1 MNNHLRSLLKV
12 GITVL
17 FMVLCMTG
25 LYAQEKKVSGVV
37 KDAETGETLIGVNV
51 TAATNKTLGTVTDI
65 DGKYSISVPDSVN
78 ALSFSFVGY
87 SSQVIEIT
95 SGNIDVK
102 LSPGQQLTEVVVVGY
117 GTQKTREVTSAVS
130 SVKAEDF
137 NRGNISDPIQLIQG
151 KVAGLSIAKPG
162 NDPNQDFTIRLR
174 GLSTFG
180 SNTEPLIV
188 IDGIPGANMKSIDPQ
203 DIVSIDVLKD
213 ASAAAIYGTRAASG
227 VILITTKKGEFVPG
241 GKSFNVEFGA
251 SLTYETVART
261 VSNLTADDYLK
272 LTEGDSTNHFG
283 YSTDWFDEITSP
295 SLSQTYNLAMSGADA
310 NTNYRVA
317 ANYRE
322 VEGVVMGTG
331 FNQLNGRFN
340 ISQKAIKNKL
350 TFDINL
356 STTLRNEKYSP
367 SEALQY
373 ATIFNPTAPVTADD
387 EFSEEWGGYFQRPAF
402 YFYNPVA
409 IIEQNDLDG
418 KKYNIQGG
426 FKGTYEIIK
435 GLKASAFYSLTS
447 NNDLY
452 GTYYSK
458 NSLWTAYGTGSHEG
472 FARRETKDYF
482 NHMLELTGSYEKT
495 IEKLTFSV
503 LGGYS
508 WQQATNEGFW
518 AFGKGFLSDD
528 FSYNDLGSASG
539 DLPNSSMMDSWKDRT
554 TLIGFY
560 ARATANYNNGIF
572 LTANFRRDGSSM
584 FGENKKWGNFPGIS
598 AGVDIA
604 KYVAIPYVDRLKI
617 RGGYGVTGNLPPNP
631 YLSKLLYNA
640 TNDYFFY
647 DGEYIQ
653 AYGPTRNNNPD
664 LQWETKK
671 DLGFGL
677 DFAVLDYRITGSI
690 DYYQSNSED
699 LILEY
704 DVPVPPY
711 PASRMWLNLGE
722 LKNSGLEFNVQYQT
736 LSTRE
741 FVWNTELNFA
751 KFFETTLEKITD
763 TLTGSQST
771 LWFGQLGDPGLIGV
785 QSIKLEEGGPV
796 GQIVAP
802 IYVYT
807 DTTGA
812 IWYETILRDSTGAA
826 IATDTVKGTVPK
838 EGFSVVG
845 SGLPKFQFGWGNT
858 FTYKGFYLNFFI
870 RGVFGH
876 SLVNVNNA
884 KFGVPKALGIQSGM
898 DIINDYADVTDGP
911 SYSDIHVEK
920 ADFVR
925 LDNWSL
931 GYNFK
936 LKKNEYVESLKVYF
950 SGQNLFT
957 ITNYSGVDPEVR
969 YEDSADNNNAL
980 APGLDRQ
987 NTYFSTRTFT
997 LGVNVVF

>member
-1 MNNHLRSLLKV
+1 MNKHLRSSLKV
-12 GITVL
+12 GFIGL
-17 FMVLCMTG
+17 FMVMGIMLTF
-25 LYAQEKKVSGVV
+25 AQEKKVTGIVT
-37 KDAETGETLIGVNV
+37 DAETGETLIGVNV
-51 TAATNKTLGTVTDI
+51 TAATNKSLGTVTDI
-65 DGKYSISVPDSVN
+65 DGKYSFTLPDTVK

-87 SSQVIEIT
+87 ATQVIEIT
-95 SGNIDVK
+95 SGVINVK
-102 LSPGQQLTEVVVVGY
+102 LSPGQELSEVVVVGY
-117 GTQKTREVTSAVS
+117 GTQKTREVTSAVA

-137 NRGNISDPIQLIQG
+137 NRGNISDPIQLVQG
-151 KVAGLSIAKPG
+151 KVAGLAIAKPG
-162 NDPNQDFTIRLR
+162 NDPNADFTIRLR

-188 IDGIPGANMKSIDPQ
+188 IDGIPGANMKSIDPT

-213 ASAAAIYGTRAASG
+213 ASAAAIYGTRGASG
-227 VILITTKKGEFVPG
+227 VILITTKRGEYTPG
-241 GKSFNVEFGA
+241 GKTFNVEFGS

-261 VSNLTADDYLK
+261 VSNLSTDDYLS

-283 YSTDWFDEITSP
+283 YNTNWFDEITNP
-295 SLSQTYNLAMSGADA
+295 SLSQTYNLAINGADE
-310 NTNYRVA
+310 NTSYRAAVNYRDVD
-317 ANYRE
+317 
-322 VEGVVMGTG
+322 GVVMGTG
-331 FNQLNGRFN
+331 FNQLNGRFSL
-340 ISQKAIKNKL
+340 SQKALKDKL

-356 STTLRNEKYSP
+356 SSTLRNEKYAP
-367 SEALQY
+367 SEAMQY
-373 ATIFNPTAPVTADD
+373 ATIFNPTAPLKADD
-387 EFSEEWGGYFQRPAF
+387 DYSTEWGGYFQRPAF

-409 IIEQNDLDG
+409 IIEQSNLDG

-452 GTYYSK
+452 GTYWSK
-458 NSLWTAYGTGSHEG
+458 YALFTPYATGSHEG
-472 FARRETKDYF
+472 FARRETNDYF
-482 NHMLELTGSYEKT
+482 NHMMELTGSYEKT
-495 IEKLTFSV
+495 IEKVTFSV

-508 WQQATNEGFW
+508 WQQATTQGFW

-539 DLPNSSMMDSWKDRT
+539 ELANSSMMDSWKRQT

-560 ARATANYNNGIF
+560 ARATANYDNGVF
-572 LTANFRRDGSSM
+572 LTLNFRRDGSSM

-604 KYVAIPYVDRLKI
+604 KYVSIPYVDRLKI
-617 RGGYGVTGNLPPNP
+617 RGGYGVTGNLPPDP

-647 DGEYIQ
+647 NGDYIQ
-653 AYGPTRNNNPD
+653 AFGPTRNDNPN

-677 DFAVLDYRITGSI
+677 DYALLDYRITGSI

-699 LILEY
+699 LLMYYKI
-704 DVPVPPY
+704 PVPPNLAEY
-711 PASRMWLNLGE
+711 MWVNLGE
-722 LKNSGLEFNVQYQT
+722 LKNSGLEFTIQYQT
-736 LSTRE
+736 LASRQ
-741 FVWNTELNFA
+741 FIWNTELNFA
-751 KFFETTLEKITD
+751 KFFETTLVKITD
-763 TLTGSQST
+763 TLIGPQAE
-771 LWFGQLGDPGLIGV
+771 LKLGQLGDPGLIGV
-785 QSIKLEEGGPV
+785 NSIRVEQGGPV

-802 IYVYT
+802 IYLYT

-812 IWYETILRDSTGAA
+812 MWYRG
-826 IATDTVKGTVPK
+826 K
-838 EGFSVVG
+838 EGDTLRTPTWDDYQVVG
-845 SGLPKFQFGWGNT
+845 NGLPDFQIGWGNT
-858 FTYKGFYLNFFI
+858 FTYKGVYLNFFL

-884 KFGVPKALGIQSGM
+884 KFGVPEALGIQSGM
-898 DIINDYADVTDGP
+898 EIINDFADVTDGP
-911 SYSDIHVEK
+911 SYSNVHVEK
-920 ADFVR
+920 ANFLR
-925 LDNWSL
+925 LDNWSV

-936 LKKNEYVESLKVYF
+936 LKKNDYVESLKVYL

-980 APGLDRQ
+980 APGMDRQ

>member
-1 MNNHLRSLLKV
+1 MNKHLRSSLKV
-12 GITVL
+12 GFIWL
-17 FMVLCMTG
+17 FMILG
-25 LYAQEKKVSGVV
+25 LAIAFAQEKMVSGVV
-37 KDAETGETLIGVNV
+37 KDSETGETLIGVNV

-65 DGKYSISVPDSVN
+65 DGKYSLSLPDSVT

-87 SSQVIEIT
+87 TTQVIDIT
-95 SGNIDVK
+95 SGVINVK

-117 GTQKTREVTSAVS
+117 GTQKTREVTSAVAT
-130 SVKAEDF
+130 VKSEDF
-137 NRGNISDPIQLIQG
+137 NRGNISDPIQLVQG

-162 NDPNQDFTIRLR
+162 NDPNGDFTIRLR

-188 IDGIPGANMKSIDPQ
+188 IDGIPGANMKSIDPS

-213 ASAAAIYGTRAASG
+213 ASACAIYGTRAASG
-227 VILITTKKGEFVPG
+227 VILITTKKGEYSPE
-241 GKSFNVEFGA
+241 GKTFNVEFGS
-251 SLTYETVART
+251 SLTYESVART
-261 VSNLTADDYLK
+261 VQNLSAADYTK

-283 YSTDWFDEITSP
+283 STTNWFDEITNP
-295 SLSQTYNLAMSGADA
+295 SLSQTYNLGINGADQ
-310 NTNYRVA
+310 NTSYHVAVNYRDV
-317 ANYRE
+317 N
-322 VEGVVMGTG
+322 GVVMETG
-331 FNQLNGRFN
+331 FSQLNGRLN
-340 ISQKAIKNKL
+340 LSQKALKDKL

-356 STTLRNEKYSP
+356 SMTLRNEKYAP
-367 SEALQY
+367 SEAMQY
-373 ATIFNPTAPVTADD
+373 ATIFNPTAPVNADD
-387 EFSEEWGGYFQRPAF
+387 DFSTEWGGYFQRPAF

-409 IIEQNDLDG
+409 IIEQSDLDG

-458 NSLWTAYGTGSHEG
+458 NALWTAYGTGSHEG
-472 FARRETKDYF
+472 FARRQTDDYF
-482 NHMLELTGSYEKT
+482 NHVMELTGSYEKT
-495 IEKLTFSV
+495 INKLTFSV

-508 WQQATNEGFW
+508 WQQATTQGFW

-539 DLPNSSMMDSWKDRT
+539 DLANSSMMDSYKRQT

-560 ARATANYNNGIF
+560 GRVTANYDNGVF

-598 AGVDIA
+598 AGVDVA
-604 KYVAIPYVDRLKI
+604 KWVKIPYVDRLKV
-617 RGGYGVTGNLPPNP
+617 RGSYGVTGNLPPEP
-631 YLSKLLYNA
+631 YLSKFLYNA
-640 TNDYFFY
+640 TNDNFFY
-647 DGEYIQ
+647 NGEYIQ
-653 AYGPTRNNNPD
+653 SWGPTRAPNPN

-677 DFAVLDYRITGSI
+677 DYALFGYRLSGSL
-690 DYYQSNSED
+690 DYYQSHSED
-699 LILEY
+699 LLVYYRINLPPGLAEY
-704 DVPVPPY
+704 
-711 PASRMWLNLGE
+711 MWVNLAK
-722 LKNSGLEFNVQYQT
+722 LKNSGIEFTIQYQT
-736 LSTRE
+736 LTTRD
-741 FVWNTELNFA
+741 FQWTTELNFA
-751 KFFETTLEKITD
+751 KYFETTLEKITD
-763 TLTGSQST
+763 TLIGPAANVK
-771 LWFGQLGDPGLIGV
+771 LGQLGDPGLIGV
-785 QSIKLEEGGPV
+785 YSIKVEEGRPV

-802 IYVYT
+802 IYLYT

-812 IWYETILRDSTGAA
+812 MWYRGAKG
-826 IATDTVKGTVPK
+826 DTVRTPTW
-838 EGFSVVG
+838 EDYQVVG
-845 SGLPKFQFGWGNT
+845 NGLPDFQFGWGNT
-858 FTYKGFYLNFFI
+858 FTYKGFYLNFFL

-884 KFGVPKALGIQSGM
+884 KFGVPEALGIQSGM
-898 DIINDYADVTDGP
+898 EIINDFPNVTDGP
-911 SYSDIHVEK
+911 SYSNVHVEK
-920 ADFVR
+920 ADFLK
-925 LDNWSL
+925 LDNWSF

-936 LKKNEYVESLKVYF
+936 IKENEYVQGLNVYL

-969 YEDSADNNNAL
+969 YEDTADNNNAL

-987 NTYFSTRTFT
+987 NTYFSTRSFT
-997 LGVNVVF
+997 LGVKVTF

>member
-1 MNNHLRSLLKV
+1 MYKHLRSFIRAGFV
-12 GITVL
+12 GL
-17 FMVLCMTG
+17 FIALSMTG
-25 LYAQEKKVSGVV
+25 LHAQEKKISGQVT
-37 KDAETGETLIGVNV
+37 DAENGETLIGVNV
-51 TAATNKTLGTVTDI
+51 TAATDKTLGTVTDL
-65 DGKYSISVPDSVN
+65 DGNYSLTLPDTVS

-87 SSQVIEIT
+87 TTQVIDIT
-95 SGNIDVK
+95 GNVINVK
-102 LSPGQQLTEVVVVGY
+102 LAPGQQLTEVVVVGY

-130 SVKAEDF
+130 SVKSEDF
-137 NRGNISDPIQLIQG
+137 NRGNISDPIQLVQG

-162 NDPNQDFTIRLR
+162 SDPNQDFTIRLR

-180 SNTEPLIV
+180 SNTEPLVV
-188 IDGIPGANMKSIDPQ
+188 IDGIPGANMKSIDPM

-227 VILITTKKGEFVPG
+227 VILITTKKGEYTKD
-241 GKSFNVEFGA
+241 GKAFNVEFGS

-261 VSNLTADDYLK
+261 VSNLSAGDYTK
-272 LTEGDSTNHFG
+272 LTENDSTNHFG
-283 YSTDWFDEITSP
+283 YTTDWFEEITNP
-295 SLSQTYNLAMSGADA
+295 SFSQTYNLAINGADE
-310 NTNYRVA
+310 NTSYRVA
-317 ANYRE
+317 VNYRD
-322 VEGVVMGTG
+322 VDGVVMETG
-331 FNQLNGRFN
+331 FRQLNGRLN
-340 ISQKAIKNKL
+340 LSQKALKDKL

-356 STTLRNEKYSP
+356 ASTLRNENYAP
-367 SEALQY
+367 SEAMQY
-373 ATIFNPTAPVTADD
+373 ATIFNPTAPVNADD
-387 EFSEEWGGYFQRPAF
+387 EFSTEWGGYFQRPAF

-409 IIEQNDLDG
+409 IIEQSDLDG
-418 KKYNIQGG
+418 KKYNFQGG

-447 NNDLY
+447 NNDLF

-472 FARRETKDYF
+472 FARRETSDYF
-482 NHMLELTGSYEKT
+482 NHMLELNGSYEKT
-495 IEKLTFSV
+495 INKFSFTV

-508 WQQATNEGFW
+508 WQEATTQGFW

-539 DLPNSSMMDSWKDRT
+539 ELSNSASMDSWKRKT

-560 ARATANYNNGIF
+560 ARATANYDNGIF

-604 KYVAIPYVDRLKI
+604 KYVAIPYVDRLKV
-617 RGGYGVTGNLPPNP
+617 RGGFGVTGNLPPDP

-647 DGEYIQ
+647 NGDYIQ
-653 AYGPTRNNNPD
+653 AFGPTRNDNPD
-664 LQWETKK
+664 LQWETKR

-677 DFAVLDYRITGSI
+677 DYALLDYRISGSI

-699 LILEY
+699 LLIY
-704 DVPVPPY
+704 YKIPVPPNLAEY
-711 PASRMWLNLGE
+711 MWVNLGE
-722 LKNSGLEFNVQYQT
+722 LKNSGFEFTIQYQT
-736 LSTRE
+736 LATRE
-741 FVWNTELNFA
+741 FLWSTELNFA
-751 KFFETTLEKITD
+751 KYFETTLVKITD
-763 TLTGSQST
+763 TLIGPAAEIK
-771 LWFGQLGDPGLIGV
+771 LGELGDPGLIGV
-785 QSIKLEEGGPV
+785 YSIRVEQDSPV

-802 IYVYT
+802 IYLYT

-812 IWYETILRDSTGAA
+812 MWYRGAEGDTIKTPTWDDYQV
-826 IATDTVKGTVPK
+826 I
-838 EGFSVVG
+838 G
-845 SGLPKFQFGWGNT
+845 SGLPDFQLGWGNT
-858 FTYKGFYLNFFI
+858 FSYKGFYLSFFL

-884 KFGVPKALGIQSGM
+884 KFGVPEALGIQSGM
-898 DIINDYADVTDGP
+898 DIINDFPDVTDGP
-911 SYSDIHVEK
+911 SYSNVHVEK

-925 LDNWSL
+925 LDNWSF

-936 LKKNEYVESLKVYF
+936 LKENDYIESLNLYL

-969 YEDSADNNNAL
+969 YEDSQDNNNAL

-987 NTYFSTRTFT
+987 RTYFSTRTFT

>member
-1 MNNHLRSLLKV
+1 MNKHLRSSLKV
-12 GITVL
+12 GFIGL
-17 FMVLCMTG
+17 FMVMGIMLTF
-25 LYAQEKKVSGVV
+25 AQEKKVTGIVT
-37 KDAETGETLIGVNV
+37 DAETGETLIGVNV
-51 TAATNKTLGTVTDI
+51 TAATNKSLGTVTDI
-65 DGKYSISVPDSVN
+65 DGKYSFTLPDTVK

-87 SSQVIEIT
+87 ATQVIEIT
-95 SGNIDVK
+95 SGVINVK
-102 LSPGQQLTEVVVVGY
+102 LSPGQELSEVVVVGY
-117 GTQKTREVTSAVS
+117 GTQKTREVTSAVA

-137 NRGNISDPIQLIQG
+137 NRGNISDPIQLVQG
-151 KVAGLSIAKPG
+151 KVAGLAIAKPG
-162 NDPNQDFTIRLR
+162 NDPNADFTIRLR

-188 IDGIPGANMKSIDPQ
+188 IDGIPGANMKSIDPT

-213 ASAAAIYGTRAASG
+213 ASAAAIYGTRGASG
-227 VILITTKKGEFVPG
+227 VILITTKRGEYTPG
-241 GKSFNVEFGA
+241 GKTFNVEFGS

-261 VSNLTADDYLK
+261 VSNLSTDDYLS

-283 YSTDWFDEITSP
+283 YNTNWFDEITNP
-295 SLSQTYNLAMSGADA
+295 SLSQTYNLAINGADE
-310 NTNYRVA
+310 NTSYRAAVNYRDVD
-317 ANYRE
+317 
-322 VEGVVMGTG
+322 GVVMGTG
-331 FNQLNGRFN
+331 FNQLNGRFSL
-340 ISQKAIKNKL
+340 SQKALKDKL

-356 STTLRNEKYSP
+356 SSTLRNEKYAP
-367 SEALQY
+367 SEAMQY
-373 ATIFNPTAPVTADD
+373 ATIFNPTAPLKADD
-387 EFSEEWGGYFQRPAF
+387 DYSTEWGGYFQRPAF

-409 IIEQNDLDG
+409 IIEQSNLDG

-452 GTYYSK
+452 GTYWSK
-458 NSLWTAYGTGSHEG
+458 YALFTPYATGSHEG
-472 FARRETKDYF
+472 FARRETNDYF
-482 NHMLELTGSYEKT
+482 NHMMELTGSYEKT
-495 IEKLTFSV
+495 IEKVTFSV

-508 WQQATNEGFW
+508 WQQATTQGFW

-539 DLPNSSMMDSWKDRT
+539 ELANSAMMDSWKRQT

-560 ARATANYNNGIF
+560 ARATANYDNGVF
-572 LTANFRRDGSSM
+572 LTLNFRRDGSSM

-604 KYVAIPYVDRLKI
+604 KYVSIPYVDRLKI
-617 RGGYGVTGNLPPNP
+617 RGGYGVTGNLPPDP

-647 DGEYIQ
+647 NGDYIQ
-653 AYGPTRNNNPD
+653 AFGPTRNDNPN

-677 DFAVLDYRITGSI
+677 DYALLDYRITGSI

-699 LILEY
+699 LLMYYKI
-704 DVPVPPY
+704 PVPPNLAEY
-711 PASRMWLNLGE
+711 MWVNLGE
-722 LKNSGLEFNVQYQT
+722 LKNSGLEFTIQYQT
-736 LSTRE
+736 LASRQ
-741 FVWNTELNFA
+741 FIWNTELNFA
-751 KFFETTLEKITD
+751 KFFETTLVKITD
-763 TLTGSQST
+763 TLIGPQAE
-771 LWFGQLGDPGLIGV
+771 LKLGQLGDPGLIGV
-785 QSIKLEEGGPV
+785 NSIRVEQGGPV

-802 IYVYT
+802 IYLYT

-812 IWYETILRDSTGAA
+812 MWYRG
-826 IATDTVKGTVPK
+826 K
-838 EGFSVVG
+838 EGDTLRTPTWDDYQVVG
-845 SGLPKFQFGWGNT
+845 NGLPDFQIGWGNT
-858 FTYKGFYLNFFI
+858 FTYKGVYLNFFL

-884 KFGVPKALGIQSGM
+884 KFGVPEALGIQSGM
-898 DIINDYADVTDGP
+898 EIINDFADVTDGP
-911 SYSDIHVEK
+911 SYSNVHVEK
-920 ADFVR
+920 ANFLR
-925 LDNWSL
+925 LDNWSV

-936 LKKNEYVESLKVYF
+936 LKKNDYVESLKVYL

-980 APGLDRQ
+980 APGMDRQ